1 MKIVFAVIMCLVS
14 APAFAIVYTLD
25 ASNAIQSGNLTDG
38 NAHWSGFA
46 TTTTFVCPECHVSGN
61 PSPFVETRLTFDVTP
76 LGETRIVDDVGRIL
90 VEGITT
96 GYSII
101 PGIAGRTQA
110 QFTSTFLGRIVPDLT
125 EGITSNIWIGT
136 LTAGFPT
143 DAINTLNGLWSLHAT
158 TTTSLVPEPS
168 TFALLVSGVSVWL
181 YRRRVEAPSEK

>member
-1 MKIVFAVIMCLVS
+1 M
-14 APAFAIVYTLD
+14 
-25 ASNAIQSGNLTDG
+25 
-38 NAHWSGFA
+38 
-46 TTTTFVCPECHVSGN
+46 
-61 PSPFVETRLTFDVTP
+61 
-76 LGETRIVDDVGRIL
+76 
-90 VEGITT
+90 
-96 GYSII
+96 

-125 EGITSNIWIGT
+125 EGVTSNLWIGT

-158 TTTSLVPEPS
+158 TTTSSVPEPS